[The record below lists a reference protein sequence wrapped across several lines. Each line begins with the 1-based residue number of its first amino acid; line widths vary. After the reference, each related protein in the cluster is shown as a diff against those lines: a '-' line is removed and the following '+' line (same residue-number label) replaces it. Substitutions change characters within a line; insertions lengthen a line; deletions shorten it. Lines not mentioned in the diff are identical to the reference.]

1 MISASQIRPN
11 TPVVCSDNRQLAV
24 VDHMEGAETIKLT
37 KDDKGLHHYIP
48 MSWVK
53 SVDDKVH
60 LDRPGDQ
67 VTRDWSTKPKMTN
80 AVGTGD
86 LPKAPD
92 EKSTKPNMM
101 TNAVGTGELPKA
113 RALKDE

>member
-1 MISASQIRPN
+1 MISASQIKPH
-11 TPVVCSDNRQLAV
+11 TPVVCSNSRQLAV
-24 VDHMEGAETIKLT
+24 VDHMEGADTIKLA

-67 VTRDWSTKPKMTN
+67 VTREWSTKLKMTAAAGIGELPKAPPEKSTKSHMTN
-80 AVGTGD
+80 AVG
-86 LPKAPD
+86 P
-92 EKSTKPNMM
+92 
-101 TNAVGTGELPKA
+101 GELPKP